1 MGCLARLLIL
11 VLLAAA
17 VFFAWLSRDRWW
29 PGAREERAV
38 VPTWERLTPEGAQRA
53 RVALQRLQRP
63 DGPVFASVSGGD
75 IASYVLLDAN
85 RAASAF
91 TDSAEAAVIGDQLVI
106 RAPVPLRELGA
117 GRDLG
122 PLAGMLRER
131 EPVQVSG
138 RLRVAAPGRGELTIT
153 EVRVRDF
160 PLPTG
165 IVARMLGANGG
176 ATGGRTDA
184 TVPVTLPR
192 HIGDVRVGDG
202 RITLYKNNP

>member
-11 VLLAAA
+11 VLLAAVA
-17 VFFAWLSRDRWW
+17 FFAWLSRDRWW
-29 PGAREERAV
+29 PGAREDRAA
-38 VPTWERLTPEGAQRA
+38 VPTWERISPQGAQRA
-53 RVALQRLQRP
+53 RVALDRLARSN
-63 DGPVFASVSGGD
+63 GPVFASVSGGD

-85 RAASAF
+85 RAPTAF

-131 EPVQVSG
+131 EPVQVAG
-138 RLRVAAPGRGELTIT
+138 RMHVAEPGRGELTIT

-165 IVARMLGANGG
+165 VVARMLGTSGG
-176 ATGGRTDA
+176 AGGRSDA
-184 TVPVTLPR
+184 TVPVALPR
-192 HIGDVRVGDG
+192 HIGDVRVADG
-202 RITLYKNNP
+202 RITLYKNTP